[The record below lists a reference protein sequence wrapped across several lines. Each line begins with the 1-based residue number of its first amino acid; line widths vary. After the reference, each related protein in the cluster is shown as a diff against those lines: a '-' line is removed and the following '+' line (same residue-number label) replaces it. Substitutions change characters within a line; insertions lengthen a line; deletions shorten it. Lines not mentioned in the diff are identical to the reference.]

1 MRRIALLFGILGL
14 LSPAVVGQGSA
25 VAGPADGVS
34 VEPVSFKVINEFAPG
49 SAVARVRGFLYRPAT
64 APTCSSSVLLLL
76 HGTAGGSW
84 GWDFPVRPEKYSVAR
99 ALAAG
104 YPVVAIDELGFGSS
118 DHPDGNS
125 LTIPAYA
132 GITSQIIGQLR
143 AGSYQAASP
152 VRFAKVGLAGHSAGA
167 EMAELTAGAHGGIDL
182 LMVLG
187 YTHFISDEVG
197 RVFVVEEQPR
207 ALQRDYVYFW
217 GTRERVHRFHHN
229 PAYIDADVLAK
240 VDELTNLTPSG
251 IVLSIGNQPS
261 RDVMAGISVPLLL
274 VLSEK
279 DTIFP
284 IGQAANEMALFA
296 SAADKTLHVVPKA
309 GHTFQLEPNAP
320 ETNAAILD
328 WLRAHQADLPPAS
341 GDSLVGR

>member
-14 LSPAVVGQGSA
+14 LAPAAVGQRSA
-25 VAGPADGVS
+25 VAGPSDPIS
-34 VEPVSFKVINEFAPG
+34 VEPVTFAVTNDQAQGGPA
-49 SAVARVRGFLYRPAT
+49 SVRGFLYRPAS
-64 APTCSSSVLLLL
+64 PPDCSGSVLLLL
-76 HGTAGGSW
+76 HGTAGGRW

-99 ALAAG
+99 ALAAAG
-104 YPVVAIDELGFGSS
+104 YPAVAIDELGYGSS
-118 DHPDGNS
+118 DHPNGHS

-132 GITSQIIGQLR
+132 AITSQIIEQLR

-167 EMAELTAGAHGGIDL
+167 EVAELTAGAYGGIDL
-182 LMVLG
+182 LLILG
-187 YTHFISDEVG
+187 YTHFISQEVG
-197 RVFVVEEQPR
+197 RVFVAEEQPR
-207 ALQRDYVYFW
+207 ALQSDYVFFW

-229 PAYIDADVLAK
+229 PAYIDPDVLAK

-261 RDVMAGISVPLLL
+261 RDVMGTIRVPLLM

-284 IGQAANEMALFA
+284 VEQAPNEMALFA
-296 SAADKTLHVVPKA
+296 SAADKTLHIVPKA

-320 ETNAAILD
+320 ETNAVIVS
-328 WLRAHQADLPPAS
+328 WLRNHGANLFAC
-341 GDSLVGR
+341 